1 MFPFLSLTPF
11 YPSIDSKGI
20 FKIFVELFMCFLFYL
35 FFFINLHLQY
45 ISTNATKCLLK
56 CPPWGLINER
66 DIVPLFGQLSLS
78 IQVRQIKPAKE
89 KGASIS
95 RAEK

>member
-56 CPPWGLINER
+56 CLHWGLINER
-66 DIVPLFGQLSLS
+66 DIVPLFGQSSLS

>member
-35 FFFINLHLQY
+35 FFINVHLQY

-56 CPPWGLINER
+56 CLHWGLINER
-66 DIVPLFGQLSLS
+66 DIVPLFGQSSLS

>member
-1 MFPFLSLTPF
+1 MFS
-11 YPSIDSKGI
+11 
-20 FKIFVELFMCFLFYL
+20 FLFI
-35 FFFINLHLQY
+35 FFINVHLQY

-66 DIVPLFGQLSLS
+66 DIVPLFGQSSLS